1 MTSIGSPADFRIGKV
16 LRSIESN
23 PSQSISDLA
32 RSLNLS
38 NSRLSHLFKA
48 RTGQSLNVFLVQRR
62 LDKAAGLL
70 RATEMRVKEITYGVG
85 YCQEPSFV
93 PAFKKRFDCS
103 PTIYR
108 NQQRPLLRN
117 GRVSYSATGHLGGLG
132 P

>member
-32 RSLNLS
+32 RLLNLS

-70 RATEMRVKEITYGVG
+70 RSTEMRVKEITYSVG

-93 PAFKKRFDCS
+93 RAFKRRFDCS

-108 NQQRPLLRN
+108 SQQRLMTRKS
-117 GRVSYSATGHLGGLG
+117 RVS
-132 P
+132 